1 MYQLASSQRR
11 VVAYILD
18 MAICLFAWV
27 GFVLLLKFF
36 GIKIKT
42 GNGIWLV
49 LFIISDFLNGR
60 SIGKRL
66 LKIQVINF
74 KTQKPAGILT
84 CTIRNAINILNLLMI
99 PIVINAILFFCYN
112 RILADFLTGT
122 CIINTNNQQK
132 VA

>member
-11 VVAYILD
+11 VVAYIID
-18 MAICLFAWV
+18 MAICLFV
-27 GFVLLLKFF
+27 GVAIVLLLEFF
-36 GIKIKT
+36 SIKTKT
-42 GNGIWLV
+42 GNGIWLI
-49 LFIISDFLNGR
+49 LFILSDSLNGR

-74 KTQKPAGILT
+74 KTQKPANIFT
-84 CTIRNAINILNLLMI
+84 CTIRNAINILNLLTI

-122 CIINTNNQQK
+122 CVINANNQQK

>member
-11 VVAYILD
+11 VVAYIVD
-18 MAICLFAWV
+18 MVICLFAGV
-27 GFVLLLKFF
+27 AIVLLLEFF
-36 GIKIKT
+36 SIKTKT
-42 GNGIWLV
+42 GNGIWLI
-49 LFIISDFLNGR
+49 LFILSDFLNGR

-74 KTQKPAGILT
+74 KTQKPANIFT

-112 RILADFLTGT
+112 RILADFLTDT
-122 CIINTNNQQK
+122 CVINADNQQK